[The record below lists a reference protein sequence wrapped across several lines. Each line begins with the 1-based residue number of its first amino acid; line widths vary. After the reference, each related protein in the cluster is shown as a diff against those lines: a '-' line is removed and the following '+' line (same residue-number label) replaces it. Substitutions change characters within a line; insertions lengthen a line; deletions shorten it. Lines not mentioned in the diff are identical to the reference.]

1 MNLSNESLTKYIR
14 KAKSFLLKKGKEIIR
29 PQLASEK
36 PSNNKRKTCH
46 GKLFKESFVKE
57 LGAPHVV
64 AGVIY
69 GRDKSC
75 RLFINFPRFS
85 APDIP
90 VLNVKKIS

>member
-1 MNLSNESLTKYIR
+1 MLIVKFFIFRSW
-14 KAKSFLLKKGKEIIR
+14 
-29 PQLASEK
+29 
-36 PSNNKRKTCH
+36 SNNKRETGH
-46 GKLFKESFVKE
+46 GKTFKDPFEKE

-69 GRDKSC
+69 GPDKSR
-75 RLFINFPRFS
+75 RLFLNFPRFS